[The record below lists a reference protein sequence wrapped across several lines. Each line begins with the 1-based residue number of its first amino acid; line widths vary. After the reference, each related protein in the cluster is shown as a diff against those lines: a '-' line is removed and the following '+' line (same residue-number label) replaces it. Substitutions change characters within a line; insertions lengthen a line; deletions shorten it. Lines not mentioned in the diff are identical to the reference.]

1 LLSPFHDLNFTA
13 ATQSSIKKIIIMK
26 KLFTLTV
33 LLAITCVSICQ
44 DANTETL
51 KFSKADYLKKSRGQK
66 IAGWCFAG
74 TGTALLAGTLIVQ
87 ATEDVG
93 TALWYTVDPNTP
105 QYDQTNYTGYY
116 VAGAVVLATGIAF
129 LAASKVNK
137 NKANAFTA
145 QLKMERSKQ
154 IINATGTVVNYPA
167 LSLCMRL

>member
-1 LLSPFHDLNFTA
+1 
-13 ATQSSIKKIIIMK
+13 
-26 KLFTLTV
+26 
-33 LLAITCVSICQ
+33 
-44 DANTETL
+44 
-51 KFSKADYLKKSRGQK
+51 
-66 IAGWCFAG
+66 
-74 TGTALLAGTLIVQ
+74 
-87 ATEDVG
+87 
-93 TALWYTVDPNTP
+93 LWYTVDPNTP
-105 QYDQTNYTGYY
+105 QYYQTNYTGYY